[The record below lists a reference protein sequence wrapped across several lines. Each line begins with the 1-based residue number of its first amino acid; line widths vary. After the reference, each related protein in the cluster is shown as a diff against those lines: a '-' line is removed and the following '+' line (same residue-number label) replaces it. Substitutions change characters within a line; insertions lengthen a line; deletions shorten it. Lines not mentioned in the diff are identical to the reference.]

1 MSIKIRCKEYND
13 RNITVPPLD
22 MIITIDA
29 TINGEPFGCDRAWF
43 VENFMRRLSAYHI
56 VVPMESEGKGGN
68 GDIVLW
74 AETKIAKNR
83 ILSEVLAVLP
93 YIAAQY
99 GYKEGIPVKTLEIKI
114 TKEYREDG

>member
-22 MIITIDA
+22 KIITVDA
-29 TINGEPFGCDRAWF
+29 TINGRPFDCDRAWF
-43 VENFMRRLSAYHI
+43 VEHFMRRLSAYHI
-56 VVPMESEGKGGN
+56 VVPMESEGKGY

-93 YIAAQY
+93 YVAGQY
-99 GYKEGIPVKTLEIKI
+99 GYKAGIPVKTIEINI
-114 TKEYREDG
+114 TTEYREDG